1 MDELDRKLLFLLAEN
16 ARASFRELSQQVH
29 LSPPAVAARIARLER
44 EGLLLGYRALLAP
57 EQCGYPLTALVSL
70 SMPPAREPEFT
81 AFIAGCPQVWECHHV
96 AGPYSMV
103 LRAGFSGTREMD
115 RFVKR
120 LQAFGKTQTQIIFS
134 TVKDEPVLPVTEKD
148 TPPGG

>member
-81 AFIAGCPQVWECHHV
+81 AFIAGCPQAVSYTH
-96 AGPYSMV
+96 
-103 LRAGFSGTREMD
+103 LRAHETRHD
-115 RFVKR
+115 LVCR
-120 LQAFGKTQTQIIFS
+120 L
-134 TVKDEPVLPVTEKD
+134 LLEKKNFLMSI
-148 TPPGG
+148 TSLRASM